1 MKHTKILRTLALAGV
16 LSFSA
21 PSALAGTLDDVQ
33 SRGKLIC
40 GVDGGVAG
48 FSAPDDSSK
57 MRGIDADVCYAIAAA
72 VLGDRDKVQFVPLT
86 AKERFASLSSGEV
99 DVLSRNTTHTITRD
113 SSLGLN
119 FTYYNFID
127 GAGFMIRKSM
137 GVETA
142 KELGGAR
149 LCIQAGT
156 TTEQAVG
163 DFFRA
168 NGLQTFTPK
177 PFDTSVQT
185 REGYEAGA
193 CDILS
198 SDKSQ
203 LAAIRSELEDP
214 GAHAI
219 LPETIS
225 KEPLGPVVRQGDDV
239 WFNAVKWVLFAM
251 MNAEELGVSSSNI
264 SSHADSGN
272 PAIARLVG
280 KEGGLCKLVSEKLDN
295 KCFYNVIAQVGNYGE
310 SYEANVGEN
319 TPIGL
324 KREGSVNDLWS
335 RGGLLYAPPLR

>member
-1 MKHTKILRTLALAGV
+1 MKISNKWQCLLLAGA
-16 LSFSA
+16 LSISGTAF
-21 PSALAGTLDDVQ
+21 AGTLEDVQ
-33 SRGKLIC
+33 SRGQLVC
-40 GVDGGVAG
+40 GVDGGLPG
-48 FSAPDDSSK
+48 FSAPDNAGK
-57 MRGIDADVCYAIAAA
+57 MQGVDADVCYAIAAA
-72 VLGDRDKVQFVPLT
+72 VLGDASKVKFTPLT
-86 AKERFASLSSGEV
+86 AKERFTALSSGEV
-99 DVLSRNTTHTITRD
+99 DVLSRNTTHTLTRD
-113 SSLGLN
+113 TSLGLN

-127 GAGFMIRKSM
+127 GAGFLIRKSM
-137 GVETA
+137 GVSSA

-168 NGLQTFTPK
+168 NNMQAFTPK

-185 REGYEAGA
+185 REGYEADA

-203 LAAIRSELEDP
+203 LAAIRSELADP
-214 GAHAI
+214 GAHVI

-239 WFNAVKWVLFAM
+239 WFNTVKWVLFAM
-251 MNAEELGVSSSNI
+251 MNAEEMGVTSDNI
-264 SSHADSGN
+264 SDMRSSDDPGVR
-272 PAIARLVG
+272 RLVG
-280 KEGGLCKLVSEKLDN
+280 AEGGLCKLISENLNDD
-295 KCFYNVIAQVGNYGE
+295 CFYQVVRQVGNFGE

-324 KREGSVNDLWS
+324 TRTGSPNDLWS
-335 RGGLLYAPPLR
+335 RGGLIYAPPLR